1 METSAVRLIFAGTP
15 EAAVPSLR
23 HLAASEHDI
32 VCVLT
37 REDAPLGRK
46 KVLTPSPVAQ
56 AAHELGLPVLK
67 ANRIDDAITDQL
79 ASVNADLGVI
89 VAYGA
94 LLRRP
99 ALDVPRLGWV
109 NLHFSLLPAWR
120 GAAPVQRSI
129 MAGDIVTGA
138 TVFQL
143 VEQLDAGDL
152 LATFEHHL
160 NQDATAGET
169 LSELAVSGAEL
180 LAATVDGLAGGRV
193 TPRVQEGPTSYAH
206 KLGPDDGLI
215 DWNDEAAA
223 VYNRIRGVTP
233 EPGAHWILDGERVKV
248 HAARLA
254 GPSSPVL
261 PPGEIVAHDGR
272 ILIGTGS
279 TALELVT
286 VQPAG
291 KKAMPAADW
300 WRGRSASV
308 RSSS

>member
-1 METSAVRLIFAGTP
+1 MRLIFAGTP

-23 HLAASEHDI
+23 RLFASAHDI
-32 VCVLT
+32 VGVLT

-46 KVLTPSPVAQ
+46 RVLTPSPVAR
-56 AAHELGLPVLK
+56 AAEALGLPVLK
-67 ANRIDDAITDQL
+67 ANRIDDAMTSEL
-79 ASVNADLGVI
+79 AALDADLGVI
-89 VAYGA
+89 VAFGA

-99 ALDVPRLGWV
+99 TLDVPRLGWV

-120 GAAPVQRSI
+120 GAAPVQRAI
-129 MAGDIVTGA
+129 MAGDTVSGG

-143 VEQLDAGDL
+143 VEQLDAGDI

-160 NQDATAGET
+160 NPDATAGET
-169 LSELAVSGAEL
+169 LGELAVSGAEL
-180 LAATVDGLAGGRV
+180 LAATVDRLAGGRV

-233 EPGAHWILDGERVKV
+233 EPGAYWILDGERVKV

-254 GPSSPVL
+254 GATSPVL
-261 PPGEIVAHDGR
+261 LPGEILAHDGQM
-272 ILIGTGS
+272 LIGTGS

-300 WRGRSASV
+300 WRGRPASV